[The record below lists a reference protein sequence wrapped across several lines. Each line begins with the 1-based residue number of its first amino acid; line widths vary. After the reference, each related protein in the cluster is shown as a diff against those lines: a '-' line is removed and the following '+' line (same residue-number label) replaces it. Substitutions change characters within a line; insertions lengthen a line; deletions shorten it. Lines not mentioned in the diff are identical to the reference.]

1 MPYGT
6 LGNLRGGTRVCLMAR
21 SDGKGLISNVYLI
34 IHQPRKDSFF
44 IIITL
49 RLQPTVTV
57 IHLVLPLENPK
68 GEDDTVIFRHCLRMV
83 FFPSW
88 AACSNNVWP
97 P

>member
-6 LGNLRGGTRVCLMAR
+6 LGNLRGGTRVCHMAR
-21 SDGKGLISNVYLI
+21 SDGKGLISNVYFDSNVCF
-34 IHQPRKDSFF
+34 DSFF